1 MTQFFFSFAAVLP
14 IFLNRGR
21 EGVVLAVG
29 AVTDIHEIP
38 LIHCIVVHIKN
49 VALFG
54 WFADLTWV
62 GMYHTLLLLRWDS
75 CENKQGGF

>member
-1 MTQFFFSFAAVLP
+1 M
-14 IFLNRGR
+14 
-21 EGVVLAVG
+21 LAVG
-29 AVTDIHEIP
+29 VVTDIHEIP

-62 GMYHTLLLLRWDS
+62 GNLEYNILPYLIITALGLL
-75 CENKQGGF
+75 

>member
-1 MTQFFFSFAAVLP
+1 LTRFFSFAAVLP

-38 LIHCIVVHIKN
+38 LIHCIVVHIKMWRCLAGLLTLPGLEYTMLPYLIIT
-49 VALFG
+49 AL
-54 WFADLTWV
+54 
-62 GMYHTLLLLRWDS
+62 
-75 CENKQGGF
+75 

>member
-1 MTQFFFSFAAVLP
+1 M
-14 IFLNRGR
+14 
-21 EGVVLAVG
+21 LAVG

-54 WFADLTWV
+54 RFADLTWV
-62 GMYHTLLLLRWDS
+62 GIYHITIPYYYFVRTLVKIS
-75 CENKQGGF
+75 KEASGQ